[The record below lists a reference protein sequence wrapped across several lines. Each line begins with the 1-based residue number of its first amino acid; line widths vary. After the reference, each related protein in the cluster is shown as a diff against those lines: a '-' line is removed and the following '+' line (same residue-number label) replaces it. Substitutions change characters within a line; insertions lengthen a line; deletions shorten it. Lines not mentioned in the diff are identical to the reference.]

1 MVYYDNDRSCW
12 SIDEEISS
20 MVKRV
25 TNKGILAVGE
35 LKKFVRENKYKQ
47 FAFIPLLENEEESYN
62 FFKLKGDEVL
72 CRYMTNTTA
81 IGGMMPLCILDTTKG
96 TLRFVKDLE
105 APTEDLEFLR
115 GVQFEYLRTI
125 KEKRIQK

>member
-1 MVYYDNDRSCW
+1 MIYCDNNRSGW
-12 SIDEEISS
+12 SIDEDIST
-20 MVKRV
+20 MVKKV
-25 TNKGILAVGE
+25 TNKEILAVGE
-35 LKKFVRENKYKQ
+35 LKKFVREDKYKQ
-47 FAFIPLLENEEESYN
+47 FVFIPLLENEEESYN

-115 GVQFEYLRTI
+115 GVQFEYLRVV
-125 KEKRIQK
+125 EK